1 MIGESSY
8 AAVSLGD
15 GPVSVLTVSGLGSA
29 EFEFRPTVTMRDGT
43 PEYLVTELG
52 RNTPPEVAHAYPMS
66 FVEDAEC
73 LVGSIVL
80 PTAVLMHG
88 VLGASL
94 AAAGAPPIVDVLEI
108 ACPSH
113 WGPVAVRDVRAAAM
127 PLAREVI
134 VVDAAS
140 AATHSVG
147 QRAPSYAIVVELAE
161 LDSVVCAVTA
171 DGRGGYTRT
180 CRWDVQGTRDLGDDR
195 GAEASIL
202 DRVSSFVATQR
213 HREGVDVFVLDTTA
227 GGDAKVLAESPY
239 RIHRMR
245 GVDIVRSMA
254 ARAGLSIPAD
264 SPGQSRADPAD
275 DAGSSGSFEGE
286 TEDRWARMTPMPVRA
301 AAWLDEVD
309 SGAVSG
315 DRRRRKVQQ
324 AVLVAVAVAMSSAV
338 LVALVSMRG
347 EPDRLADPSHAN
359 SASVTIPSA
368 SVPGPVTS
376 SLPAPSTAAPAI
388 SAPRGVEDGPST
400 KYTYGRVEL
409 RIPDG
414 WSHREEA
421 ERSILVPPDLPDR
434 RIVVSTTVL
443 RPGASFDEVADDLS
457 AMVAARASDGVV
469 GDLVRARDIGG
480 RVALSYTESPDIDS
494 TVNWQIFVENDLQIS
509 IGCQSR
515 RGEQH
520 LLDAECAG
528 VVSTVTVAP
537 E

>member
-1 MIGESSY
+1 MISESSY

-15 GPVSVLTVSGLGSA
+15 GPVSVLTVSSLGSA
-29 EFEFRPTVTMRDGT
+29 EFEFRSTVTMRDGT

-52 RNTPPEVAHAYPMS
+52 RDTPRGVAHAHSMS
-66 FVEDAEC
+66 FVDDVEY
-73 LVGSIVL
+73 LVDSTVL
-80 PTAVLMHG
+80 PTAEVVHG

-113 WGPVAVRDVRAAAM
+113 WGPVAVRGFRAAAM

-134 VVDAAS
+134 MVDAAS

-161 LDSVVCAVTA
+161 LESVVCAVTA

-180 CRWDVQGTRDLGDDR
+180 CRWDVQGTRDVVGDPR
-195 GAEASIL
+195 AERSIL

-227 GGDAKVLAESPY
+227 GGDAKVLAESSY
-239 RIHRMR
+239 RVHRMR

-264 SPGQSRADPAD
+264 VLGQSRAGPVDE
-275 DAGSSGSFEGE
+275 AGSGSFEGE
-286 TEDRWARMTPMPVRA
+286 TEDRWARMAPMPVRA

-309 SGAVSG
+309 TGAVSG
-315 DRRRRKVQQ
+315 ARRRRKVQQ
-324 AVLVAVAVAMSSAV
+324 AVLVAVAVALGSAV
-338 LVALVSMRG
+338 LVAVVSTRG
-347 EPDRLADPSHAN
+347 EPDRLAAPAHAD
-359 SASVTIPSA
+359 SPSVTIPSA
-368 SVPGPVTS
+368 PVAGPVIPS
-376 SLPAPSTAAPAI
+376 PPATRTTAPAT
-388 SAPRGVEDGPST
+388 SAPRGGEDGPST

-421 ERSILVPPDLPDR
+421 ERTILVPSDLPDR
-434 RIVVSTTVL
+434 RIVVATTVL

-457 AMVAARASDGVV
+457 AMVAARASDGMV
-469 GDLVRARDIGG
+469 GDLIRARDIGG
-480 RVALSYTESPDIDS
+480 RVALSYKESPDIDS
-494 TVNWQIFVENDLQIS
+494 TVNWQIFVEDDLQIS

>member
-1 MIGESSY
+1 MISESSY
-8 AAVSLGD
+8 AAVSFGD
-15 GPVSVLTVSGLGSA
+15 GPVSVLTVSSLGSA

-52 RNTPPEVAHAYPMS
+52 RDTPPEVAHAYPIS

-73 LVGSIVL
+73 LVDSTVL
-80 PTAVLMHG
+80 PTAVVVHG

-113 WGPVAVRDVRAAAM
+113 WGPVAVGAVRAAAM

-140 AATHSVG
+140 AATHSLG

-161 LDSVVCAVTA
+161 LNSVVCAVTA

-180 CRWDVQGTRDLGDDR
+180 CRWDVQGTRDVGGDR
-195 GAEASIL
+195 GAERSIN

-264 SPGQSRADPAD
+264 E
-275 DAGSSGSFEGE
+275 AGSSGSFEDE
-286 TEDRWARMTPMPVRA
+286 TEDRWARTTPMPVRA

-309 SGAVSG
+309 TGAVSG
-315 DRRRRKVQQ
+315 AHRRRKVQQ
-324 AVLVAVAVAMSSAV
+324 AVLVAVVVAMSSAV

-347 EPDRLADPSHAN
+347 EPDRLADPSRAD
-359 SASVTIPSA
+359 SASVIIPSA

-376 SLPAPSTAAPAI
+376 SPPAPSIAAPAT
-388 SAPRGVEDGPST
+388 SAPRGVEDGPSR

-421 ERSILVPPDLPDR
+421 ERSILVPSDLPDR
-434 RIVVSTTVL
+434 RIVVTTTVL
-443 RPGASFDEVADDLS
+443 RSGASFDEVADDLS

-469 GDLVRARDIGG
+469 GDLIRARDIGG

-494 TVNWQIFVENDLQIS
+494 TVNWQIFVEGDLQIS

>member
-1 MIGESSY
+1 MISESSY

-29 EFEFRPTVTMRDGT
+29 EFEFRPTVSMRDGT
-43 PEYLVTELG
+43 PEYLVAELG
-52 RNTPPEVAHAYPMS
+52 RDTSSEVTHSNPMS
-66 FVEDAEC
+66 FVDDAEC
-73 LVGSIVL
+73 LVGSTVL
-80 PTAVLMHG
+80 PTAAVVHG
-88 VLGASL
+88 VLDASL

-113 WGPVAVRDVRAAAM
+113 WGPVAVREVRAAAM

-140 AATHSVG
+140 AAAHSAG

-161 LDSVVCAVTA
+161 LESVVCAVTA

-180 CRWDVQGTRDLGDDR
+180 CRWDVRGTRDLGGDR

-213 HREGVDVFVLDTTA
+213 HREGVDVFVLETTA
-227 GGDAKVLAESPY
+227 GSDVKVLDESPY
-239 RIHRMR
+239 RVHRLR

-264 SPGQSRADPAD
+264 GLGQSRADPAD
-275 DAGSSGSFEGE
+275 EAGSSESFEGE
-286 TEDRWARMTPMPVRA
+286 PEDRWARMTPMPVRA
-301 AAWLDEVD
+301 AAWLEEFDT
-309 SGAVSG
+309 GAVSG
-315 DRRRRKVQQ
+315 ARRRRKVKQ
-324 AVLVAVAVAMSSAV
+324 AAAVAVALAMSSAV
-338 LVALVSMRG
+338 LVAVVSMRG
-347 EPDRLADPSHAN
+347 EPDRLADPSRAEA
-359 SASVTIPSA
+359 ASVTIPSA
-368 SVPGPVTS
+368 SMAGPATS
-376 SLPAPSTAAPAI
+376 TSPTPSTAAPTT
-388 SAPRGVEDGPST
+388 SASRGVGDGPST
-400 KYTYGRVEL
+400 KYTYGRVGL

-421 ERSILVPPDLPDR
+421 ERSILVPSDLPDR
-434 RIVVSTTVL
+434 RIVITTTVL
-443 RPGASFDEVADDLS
+443 RPDASFDEVADDLS
-457 AMVAARASDGVV
+457 AMVAARASDGVL
-469 GDLVRARDIGG
+469 GDLIRARDVDG

-494 TVNWQIFVENDLQIS
+494 TVNWQIFVEDDLQIS

-520 LLDAECAG
+520 LFDAECAG
-528 VVSTVTVAP
+528 VVSTLTVAP

>member
-1 MIGESSY
+1 MISESSY

-15 GPVSVLTVSGLGSA
+15 GPVSVLAVSGLGSA

-52 RNTPPEVAHAYPMS
+52 RDTPPEVAHAHPLS
-66 FVEDAEC
+66 FVDDAEC
-73 LVGSIVL
+73 LVDSTVL
-80 PTAVLMHG
+80 PMAVVVRG

-113 WGPVAVRDVRAAAM
+113 WGPVAVRGLRDAAM

-147 QRAPSYAIVVELAE
+147 QRAPSYAVVVELAE

-180 CRWDVQGTRDLGDDR
+180 CSWDVQGTRDLGGDPR
-195 GAEASIL
+195 AERSIL
-202 DRVSSFVATQR
+202 DRVSSFVVTQR
-213 HREGVDVFVLDTTA
+213 HREGVDVFVLNTTA

-239 RIHRMR
+239 RVHRMR

-264 SPGQSRADPAD
+264 GLGQSRADPAD
-275 DAGSSGSFEGE
+275 EAGSSGSFEGE

-309 SGAVSG
+309 TGAVSG
-315 DRRRRKVQQ
+315 ARRRRKVQQ
-324 AVLVAVAVAMSSAV
+324 AVLAAVAVAMSSAV
-338 LVALVSMRG
+338 LVAVVSMRG
-347 EPDRLADPSHAN
+347 GPDRLADTSHADSV
-359 SASVTIPSA
+359 SATIPSA
-368 SVPGPVTS
+368 SMAGPVTS
-376 SLPAPSTAAPAI
+376 SPTPSTAAPAT
-388 SAPRGVEDGPST
+388 STPRGVDDGPST

-421 ERSILVPPDLPDR
+421 ERSILVPSDLPDR
-434 RIVVSTTVL
+434 RIVVTTTVL
-443 RPGASFDEVADDLS
+443 RPGASFDQVADDLS

-469 GDLVRARDIGG
+469 GDLIRARDVDG

-494 TVNWQIFVENDLQIS
+494 TVNWQIFVEDDLQIS

-520 LLDAECAG
+520 LLDADCAG
-528 VVSTVTVAP
+528 VVSTLTVAP